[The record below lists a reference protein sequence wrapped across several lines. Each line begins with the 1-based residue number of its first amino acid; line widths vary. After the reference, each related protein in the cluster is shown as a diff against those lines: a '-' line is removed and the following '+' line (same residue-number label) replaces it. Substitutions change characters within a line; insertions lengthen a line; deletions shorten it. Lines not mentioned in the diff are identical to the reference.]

1 MTRKNCLV
9 SSSCYVAQLLLPYI
23 YIYMYIYNYNLNEV
37 FIALLASMLQKR
49 VFTKPL
55 MVKFCDFFVF
65 YFPSTRKNV
74 SDKIR

>member
-9 SSSCYVAQLLLPYI
+9 SSSCYIAQLLLPYI
-23 YIYMYIYNYNLNEV
+23 YIYMYIYNYNLNVV

-55 MVKFCDFFVF
+55 NGKNSVILL
-65 YFPSTRKNV
+65 YFIFRQLAKMCQTR
-74 SDKIR
+74 